1 MGVIMVSSVLTN
13 EGSVDA
19 IMEKVARHDIKY
31 IRLIVVDPNGSP
43 RAMLIPEYQIRDSL
57 ENGVAFDGSSIP
69 GFAEVN
75 QSDLNLHPDPSTFLV
90 PMWETPGI
98 ALMFC

>member
-19 IMEKVARHDIKY
+19 IMEKVAKHDIKY

-57 ENGVAFDGSSIP
+57 AS
-69 GFAEVN
+69 
-75 QSDLNLHPDPSTFLV
+75 
-90 PMWETPGI
+90 
-98 ALMFC
+98 